1 VRIDE
6 LMGIFVE
13 WTDYTVKKDEKALN
27 DFVNQ
32 QMGGAA
38 NVDILWR
45 EMLRLLEEEIAA
57 LKAAFEEEVKVQE
70 EMDEIERDACLAPA
84 GETWEMLTR
93 QEMAL
98 DRSIDRKV
106 RIILTLRKEHVRQ
119 CRDDSRTAQ
128 PAASPPGDEGDDRAA
143 EELSEVVGLDAAA
156 EVAPNFSSAGADP
169 SPGSEQALK
178 ASATNHGT
186 ESPAEENPGETSKSP
201 EQSQHVTENKGPAAE
216 GVKA

>member
-1 VRIDE
+1 MKQLVIRQLLAPGRGWRPVRIDE

-106 RIILTLRKEHVRQ
+106 RIILALRQGHARQ
-119 CRDDSRTAQ
+119 CRGGSRTA
-128 PAASPPGDEGDDRAA
+128 PTREPDDRAA
-143 EELSEVVGLDAAA
+143 EEPSEVVGLDA
-156 EVAPNFSSAGADP
+156 
-169 SPGSEQALK
+169 
-178 ASATNHGT
+178 GT
-186 ESPAEENPGETSKSP
+186 GSPAEENAGETSKSP
-201 EQSQHVTENKGPAAE
+201 EQSQGVIENKAPAAE
-216 GVKA
+216 GERA